1 MSGFEAITAIR
12 KLESQNVGIMKRS
25 LIIAITGLA
34 DSDDVDEAY
43 RVGVDL
49 FLTKPVPLKTIDRE
63 LEKWKER
70 AVKLAAVGETPVT
83 EK

>member
-1 MSGFEAITAIR
+1 MSGFEATMAIR
-12 KLESQNVGIMKRS
+12 KFEAENVGIMKRS

-34 DSDDVDEAY
+34 DSDDVDKAY
-43 RVGVDL
+43 QAGVDL

-70 AVKLAAVGETPVT
+70 GAKLLSNNSAPSL
-83 EK
+83 